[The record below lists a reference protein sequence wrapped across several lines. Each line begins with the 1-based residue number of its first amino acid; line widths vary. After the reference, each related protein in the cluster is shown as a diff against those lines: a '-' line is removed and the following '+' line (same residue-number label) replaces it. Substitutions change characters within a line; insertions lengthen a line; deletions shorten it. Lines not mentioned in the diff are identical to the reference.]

1 LADNARDCGAG
12 LPLLAAVKP
21 RYAQAFQASDSP
33 TQETNGETKMFNMM
47 GGGMMAGMGIVGALC
62 ILLVALVVAA
72 LVKYLFFSKRD

>member
-1 LADNARDCGAG
+1 